1 MEPKALGKEE
11 LERWREVLQRKLQEA
26 NEELEYSRKELESG
40 LSNSS
45 GENSTYSLH
54 MADQGTDAQEREK
67 MMMFAHRQG
76 KFIKTIE
83 AALERVEAGTYG
95 LCIVCGAHIGDGRL
109 KVVPTAKTCIEHKE

>member
-1 MEPKALGKEE
+1 MEHKALGKKE
-11 LERWREVLQRKLQEA
+11 LEQWRKILQQKLHDA
-26 NEELEYSRKELESG
+26 KEELEYSRKELESG
-40 LSNSS
+40 LSSSS

-83 AALERVEAGTYG
+83 AALERVENGTYG
-95 LCIVCGAHIGDGRL
+95 LCMICCAPIGEGRL
-109 KVVPTAKTCIEHKE
+109 KVVPTAKTCIDHKE